1 MEMKATKRTEV
12 NPDNVEEIKDELD
25 WALGDC
31 QGAPFEIIV
40 RIVMETLDNA
50 EKEGRL
56 NAKERKE
63 ACSYLTEEYG
73 YDF

>member
-12 NPDNVEEIKDELD
+12 NPDNVEEIKGELD

-31 QGAPFEIIV
+31 KGAPFELIV
-40 RIVMETLDNA
+40 QIVNDTLDNA

-63 ACSYLTEEYG
+63 ACDYLTEEYG